1 MDAVITATPPLDI
14 RYLLFLQ
21 DFRNSIDNAL
31 TPFMEQVSLFAVTYL
46 IMIPVLFYWM
56 LSKKDGFYPLVS
68 YYLACGVN
76 AVVKLTVCAYRPWI
90 RDPRVIPAG
99 DAITTATGY
108 SFPSGHTVTATPI
121 YGGLAVTSWKKDK
134 WFSVLCVLFILL
146 TGFSRNYLGVHTPQD
161 VAVALLVSVVC
172 LYAAA
177 RVMAWLA
184 EHPEQEDWFLLGGFL
199 ICWAGIAYITL
210 KPYPMDLDP
219 QGKLLVDP
227 RKMME
232 DGYGD
237 IGKLMG
243 FLIGRFV
250 EKHWIRFRPLK
261 LSWKSVLICLAG
273 LVPLVLLKQ
282 FVRRPITGMLG
293 THWGNLVFSILY
305 AFYYIALFPLVL
317 KLCGRS
323 AALGGE
329 PAAAKA

>member
-1 MDAVITATPPLDI
+1 MDIA
-14 RYLLFLQ
+14 YLLQLQ
-21 DFRNSIDNAL
+21 NFRAGIQDSL
-31 TPFMEQVSLFAVTYL
+31 TPLMEWASMFATTYL
-46 IMIPVLFYWM
+46 ILIPVFIYWCLEKRRGLFTLLSYCFAM
-56 LSKKDGFYPLVS
+56 LVTPLI
-68 YYLACGVN
+68 
-76 AVVKLTVCAYRPWI
+76 KLTACVYRPWI
-90 RDPRVIPAG
+90 RDSRILPAG
-99 DAITTATGY
+99 DSITTATSY
-108 SFPSGHTVTATPI
+108 SFPSGHTTTAAPLA
-121 YGGLAVTSWKKDK
+121 GGTAINAWEDK
-134 WFSVLCVLFILL
+134 RTRWVSVLMVLFILL

-273 LVPLVLLKQ
+273 LVPMVLLKQ